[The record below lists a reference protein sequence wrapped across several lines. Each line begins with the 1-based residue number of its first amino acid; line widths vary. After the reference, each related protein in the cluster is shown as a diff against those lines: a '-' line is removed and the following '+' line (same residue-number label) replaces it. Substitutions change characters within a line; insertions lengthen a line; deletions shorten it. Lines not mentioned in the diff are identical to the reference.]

1 VSEVWGNPQD
11 RSNEVRQQA
20 GSKEEGC
27 GEEEMTPNNWLSN
40 KTETYY
46 YHKDNHKVI
55 VAITPTIPRGRYQ
68 VFHSH
73 PGVGGSS
80 VPQELETA
88 LNMASARKKAD
99 KHMRHWNDSR
109 KWRSD
114 PDYGKKGLKG
124 A

>member
-1 VSEVWGNPQD
+1 
-11 RSNEVRQQA
+11 
-20 GSKEEGC
+20 
-27 GEEEMTPNNWLSN
+27 MTPNNWIAN

-55 VAITPTIPRGRYQ
+55 VAITPTIPRGKYN

-73 PGVGGSS
+73 PGPNLTS

-88 LNMASARKKAD
+88 NNMASARKKANM
-99 KHMRHWNDSR
+99 HMRHWNDNR
-109 KWRSD
+109 VWKMD
-114 PDYGKKGLKG
+114 EDYGKLGKKG